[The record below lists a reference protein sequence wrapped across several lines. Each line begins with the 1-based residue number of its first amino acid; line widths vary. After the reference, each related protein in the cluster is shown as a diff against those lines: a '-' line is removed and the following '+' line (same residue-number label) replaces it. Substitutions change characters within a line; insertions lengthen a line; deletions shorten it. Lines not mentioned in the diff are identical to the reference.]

1 MIKIVFQAPKSTLFP
16 CDQRETCESGRILE
30 PPFVSPVRHR
40 MMTAR
45 CGIIHGFRK
54 TRDGKWKMGKHGII
68 QPKKTYKCIFSYA
81 TSIGWTHSP
90 GLIFERDTKAPE
102 KAV

>member
-1 MIKIVFQAPKSTLFP
+1 MIKIVFQAPKLTIFP

-30 PPFVSPVRHR
+30 PAFVSPVRHR

-54 TRDGKWKMGKHGII
+54 TRHHPTQKKHINVYNNMRLASAGHI
-68 QPKKTYKCIFSYA
+68 
-81 TSIGWTHSP
+81 P